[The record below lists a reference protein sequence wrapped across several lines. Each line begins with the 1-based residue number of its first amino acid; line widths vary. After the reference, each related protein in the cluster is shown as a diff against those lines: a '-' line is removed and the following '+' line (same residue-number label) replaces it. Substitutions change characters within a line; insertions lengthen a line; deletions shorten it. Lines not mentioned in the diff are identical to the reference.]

1 MSDSTNTVFHR
12 TSARPASGLFQAV
25 GRAVVSATDLLATWQ
40 ERRRQR
46 RALEALPDHLLR
58 DIGVSR
64 ADAGNEADKPF
75 WRG

>member
-1 MSDSTNTVFHR
+1 MSQSTNTVFSR
-12 TSARPASGLFQAV
+12 TSHRHDGGLLQAV
-25 GRAVVSATDLLATWQ
+25 GRAVVGATDMLATWQ

-46 RALEALPDHLLR
+46 QALESLPDHLLS

-64 ADAGNEADKPF
+64 ADAGFEADKPF